1 MITITALVEFIE
13 SVFGKGHLSRNLN
26 FDVRCPIC
34 NPSDFSKKKLSI
46 LLPSCKSHCWVCG
59 FRSRSLAPLIK
70 KYGTQ
75 THLEKYA
82 AIFGEIN
89 NNHIVTGEHQTKKQL
104 ELPKDFSLITLA
116 NDSNPDV
123 RAAKRYLNS
132 RGITERDCWY
142 FKLGISF
149 EPRWHR
155 RIILPSFDAV
165 GRLNFFTARSI
176 DKDKKPKYDSPEVDK
191 NPIIFNDL
199 NVDWKKRL
207 TLVEGPFDLIKCP
220 DNSTAILGSDLD
232 ERHELFNKILLN
244 DTPVALALDG
254 DMWNT
259 KMPKIVKKF
268 EAYNIDIVVVD
279 VRPWG
284 DPGSMSKAEFEK
296 TLSEARHLTWNDML
310 MDKISRAANSHQSLF

>member
-1 MITITALVEFIE
+1 MCFKNSYREPPFL
-13 SVFGKGHLSRNLN
+13 GRN
-26 FDVRCPIC
+26 P
-34 NPSDFSKKKLSI
+34 
-46 LLPSCKSHCWVCG
+46 
-59 FRSRSLAPLIK
+59 A
-70 KYGTQ
+70 
-75 THLEKYA
+75 
-82 AIFGEIN
+82 
-89 NNHIVTGEHQTKKQL
+89 
-104 ELPKDFSLITLA
+104 
-116 NDSNPDV
+116 
-123 RAAKRYLNS
+123 
-132 RGITERDCWY
+132 
-142 FKLGISF
+142 
-149 EPRWHR
+149 WHR